1 MQVEPTIVP
10 GQRPRECGGK
20 GPNKHIVENYGAGP
34 NMMAWVSGEY
44 AYSLTELSDL
54 NLKMYKYSQNFRIN
68 WNFAEWHHSTS

>member
-1 MQVEPTIVP
+1 MMQVEPTIIP

-44 AYSLTELSDL
+44 AYMSL
-54 NLKMYKYSQNFRIN
+54 
-68 WNFAEWHHSTS
+68 

>member
-1 MQVEPTIVP
+1 MMQVEPTIIP

-44 AYSLTELSDL
+44 AYLC
-54 NLKMYKYSQNFRIN
+54 
-68 WNFAEWHHSTS
+68 H